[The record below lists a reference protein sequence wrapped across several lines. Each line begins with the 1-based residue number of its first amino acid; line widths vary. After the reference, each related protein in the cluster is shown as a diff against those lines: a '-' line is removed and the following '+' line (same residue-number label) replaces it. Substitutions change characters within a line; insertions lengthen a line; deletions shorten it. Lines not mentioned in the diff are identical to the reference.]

1 MTEST
6 AAFIEH
12 DAFNRSLPIKGD
24 PAYEV
29 PTRGAEVGPIIIGTV
44 KFSARALAEP
54 SSIALGLTGILIN
67 CLTSTDGSL
76 FA

>member
-1 MTEST
+1 MTESA

-12 DAFNRSLPIKGD
+12 GAFDHSLPIKGD

-44 KFSARALAEP
+44 KFSAGVLAFCP
-54 SSIALGLTGILIN
+54 DTL
-67 CLTSTDGSL
+67 
-76 FA
+76 

>member
-12 DAFNRSLPIKGD
+12 DAFNRSLSIKGD

-44 KFSARALAEP
+44 KFSARALAFCP
-54 SSIALGLTGILIN
+54 DTL
-67 CLTSTDGSL
+67 
-76 FA
+76 